1 MGWGGSIRYRG
12 PGVSLRQ
19 SSVSATP
26 SPDWICMFAYV
37 LENKVRLWGGRL
49 TSVTVLRV
57 VSCIPALREHN
68 QRAAE
73 AARLRGALP
82 AGAGR
87 VSAGGRRH
95 GDTTL
100 PVRGAGHPGL
110 LPAGRC
116 CWGGREWRVL
126 VWTSSLQFVCFVVE

>member
-1 MGWGGSIRYRG
+1 
-12 PGVSLRQ
+12 
-19 SSVSATP
+19 
-26 SPDWICMFAYV
+26 MFAYV

-49 TSVTVLRV
+49 TSVTVLLV

-100 PVRGAGHPGL
+100 PVRAAGRPGL

-116 CWGGREWRVL
+116 CWEGVGGAGL
-126 VWTSSLQFVCFVVE
+126 GQFAPVCLFCC